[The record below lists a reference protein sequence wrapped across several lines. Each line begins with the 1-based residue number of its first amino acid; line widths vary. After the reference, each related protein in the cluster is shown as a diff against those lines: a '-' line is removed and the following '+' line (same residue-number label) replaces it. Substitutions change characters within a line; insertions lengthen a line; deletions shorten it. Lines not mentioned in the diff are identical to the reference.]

1 MPAQNNKNKKNNNK
15 NNQKESFQN
24 EIYIQEDKKIEME
37 TQLTDYS
44 GTKIAFGPKILMDPT
59 FAITF

>member
-24 EIYIQEDKKIEME
+24 EIYIQEEKKIDM
-37 TQLTDYS
+37 Q
-44 GTKIAFGPKILMDPT
+44 
-59 FAITF
+59 

>member
-24 EIYIQEDKKIEME
+24 EIYIQEEKKIEM
-37 TQLTDYS
+37 Q
-44 GTKIAFGPKILMDPT
+44 
-59 FAITF
+59 

>member
-24 EIYIQEDKKIEME
+24 EIYIQEEKKIEM
-37 TQLTDYS
+37 QQIY
-44 GTKIAFGPKILMDPT
+44 
-59 FAITF
+59 